1 MIRLYITDEQA
12 KLLQEGLR
20 LLTSKKE
27 SEYFKDGRKCDALL
41 EDFMMI
47 DALMEILDRLEVSE

>member
-20 LLTSKKE
+20 LLTAKKE

-47 DALMEILDRLEVSE
+47 DALMEILEVSE